1 MSKQEMIDALRG
13 KSIDVKAN
21 WSLAAI
27 EELYNEHF
35 GEEPEFVKTFK
46 KLTAKKAVL
55 IADKNTNTNNC
66 ILSVLGDTFKVFDK
80 AKYLETPKRQT
91 QKDWVNGLEEGD
103 GFVTIKLSESKDKSD
118 CFSVLMSVLKGTD
131 GVQVSDDGKNIT
143 PQPEVM
149 HKMEKGVLKMV

>member
-1 MSKQEMIDALRG
+1 MSKQEMINAL
-13 KSIDVKAN
+13 KSKSVNVKAGL
-21 WSLAAI
+21 SLAAI

-35 GEEPEFVKTFK
+35 GEEPEFIKAFK
-46 KLTAKKAVL
+46 KLTPKNSVM

-66 ILSVLGDTFKVFDK
+66 VLSVLGDTFKVFDK
-80 AKYLETPKRQT
+80 AKYLETPKRQS
-91 QKDWVNGLEEGD
+91 QKDWVNGLEDGD
-103 GFVTIKLSESKDKSD
+103 GFVTIKLSESTNKAD